1 MAKKKQYTVRV
12 SYKVYEYYD
21 VDATSEEKAI
31 EKALEKAG
39 DDSLNDFMQEG
50 DGEGVVTI
58 INGKPTEPKRDD
70 EPEKV
75 WVLFDESLCDYE
87 LQEANVIYASNLGI
101 QSLQGIAF
109 FYNLTHLDVSGN
121 PLGGTLDLTTNTLLQ
136 NVNVSNCELNG
147 LVLTGLTH
155 LNTLLLSD
163 NDTGWAAPDLSTNL
177 ALEILDCHNC
187 DGMEGLDLSAN
198 VNLIDLDCSWN
209 QL

>member
-75 WVLFDESLCDYE
+75 WIVKQESNDDGEMHFFTQPCKDEATAKSVLREWKEALLTKHPKYCDAKPYINGEKDPDDQMCCFEWEDHDAGFYIKILGDDYYE
-87 LQEANVIYASNLGI
+87 NITIE
-101 QSLQGIAF
+101 
-109 FYNLTHLDVSGN
+109 
-121 PLGGTLDLTTNTLLQ
+121 
-136 NVNVSNCELNG
+136 EE
-147 LVLTGLTH
+147 
-155 LNTLLLSD
+155 
-163 NDTGWAAPDLSTNL
+163 
-177 ALEILDCHNC
+177 EIR
-187 DGMEGLDLSAN
+187 
-198 VNLIDLDCSWN
+198 
-209 QL
+209 